1 MRMTKLAW
9 QQIGVVLNA
18 ATVEER
24 KTVLRD
30 DENPARFILDTLDA
44 LIPIR
49 AENTHLLAATQ
60 EVWRWLDALLDGPD
74 AESAFNNMVDVI
86 VAGPLSSAE
95 ILVMLSF
102 ADLLPAS
109 EDTEYSRQ
117 ALRSLRRFRGVVPSG
132 AEAIGV

>member
-9 QQIGVVLNA
+9 QQIGAVLDA
-18 ATVEER
+18 ATIEER
-24 KTVLRD
+24 KAVLRD
-30 DENPARFILDTLDA
+30 DENPARFILDTIDSLV
-44 LIPIR
+44 PIET
-49 AENTHLLAATQ
+49 ACPHLEATQ
-60 EVWRWLDALLDGPD
+60 EVWRWLNDLLDSPD

-117 ALRSLRRFRGVVPSG
+117 ALRSLRRFRGVVPSS
-132 AEAIGV
+132 AETIGV